1 MQAVSADK
9 TDSVT
14 ELSHELQPYFSEL
27 AKFESTA
34 EMERSALYKRLK
46 PQVERVLNRVVQEN
60 LAANLPSDS
69 TNLTAVKSRAVRAA
83 AWNIERGIQ
92 LGGILAAFQNHSAL
106 RELDLYLIT
115 ELDDGMA
122 RSGNE
127 NVPRRIAAAA
137 RLNYVFAAKYIALN
151 KGSGVE
157 AFVPG
162 ENTKA
167 LHGVGIFSKFPI
179 RNAHSI
185 PIPSGK
191 DKMRGKEKRLG
202 GTRALVAEIEHAA
215 GTFRAA
221 VVHLDAHSSRKHRV
235 LQMKTLLDHLATL
248 PAMPTLIGG
257 DWNTTT
263 HNSQSAKRAIM
274 GYWRR
279 VLMGAKNVAQ
289 NHYPFPEKY
298 FERELFEL
306 IEARGFDYKTLNEI
320 GTGSLHYD
328 AGSLE
333 KNVNLG
339 DWVPAWCFPFIRA
352 AMSRVGNRI
361 SLKLDWLA
369 GKNIKL
375 APNTKPRVINDLIDE
390 TGAPLSDHD
399 AIVVDFVLN

>member
-1 MQAVSADK
+1 MQSVSRAK

-14 ELSHELQPYFSEL
+14 ELNHNLQPYFPEL

-34 EMERSALYKRLK
+34 EMERSAVYQQIK
-46 PQVERVLNRVVQEN
+46 PEVERVLNTVVQEN
-60 LAANLPSDS
+60 LSESFASAEQS
-69 TNLTAVKSRAVRAA
+69 AVVRAA

-92 LGGILAAFQNHSAL
+92 LDGILAAFQNHPAL

-137 RLNYVFAAKYIALN
+137 KLNYVFAAKYIALN

-157 AFVPG
+157 AFVKG

-167 LHGVGIFSKFPI
+167 LHGVGIFSRFPI
-179 RNAHSI
+179 KNAHSLA
-185 PIPSGK
+185 IPSGK
-191 DKMRGKEKRLG
+191 DKMHGKEKRLG
-202 GTRALVAEIEHAA
+202 GTRALVAEVEHAA

-235 LQMKTLLDHLATL
+235 LQMKTLLDHLETL
-248 PAMPTLIGG
+248 PAMPTIIGG

-263 HNSQSAKRAIM
+263 HNSQSAQRAIM

-298 FERELFEL
+298 FEKELFEL
-306 IEARGFDYKTLNEI
+306 LETRGFEYKTLNEI
-320 GTGSLHYD
+320 GVGSLHYD
-328 AGSLE
+328 VGSIE

-339 DWVPAWCFPFIRA
+339 DWVPAWCFPFIRL
-352 AMSRVGNRI
+352 AMSRVGNKI

-375 APNTKPRVINDLIDE
+375 AENTKPGVIGDLTDE
-390 TGAPLSDHD
+390 TGTPLSDHD
-399 AIVVDFVLN
+399 AIVLNFNLH